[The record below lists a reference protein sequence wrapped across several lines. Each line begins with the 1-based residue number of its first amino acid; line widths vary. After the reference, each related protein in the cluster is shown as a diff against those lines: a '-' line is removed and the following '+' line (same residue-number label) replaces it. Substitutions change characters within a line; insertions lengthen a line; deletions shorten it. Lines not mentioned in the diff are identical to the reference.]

1 MNSSGKIFMLDD
13 DGIILD
19 LYQEL
24 FEAKGYEVFATTNA
38 YKLLMYSKEITPDIF
53 LLDVNMPGMSGWEV
67 LQIINKDERLR
78 EIPVVMLSVSRDID
92 LAIAKG
98 AAHFLNKP
106 LEIDK
111 LMEIVES
118 YCQGNK
124 AMDVL
129 LVEDF
134 EAVMAPFERSIIE
147 QNLHYFAVHDLRA
160 AQRYL
165 AKNSPKMV
173 CLCYD
178 NIDLEE
184 AKSQLNFSKIYP
196 VKKTDNIQEL
206 LK

>member
-1 MNSSGKIFMLDD
+1 MSSSGKIFMLDD

-24 FEAKGYEVFATTNA
+24 FEAKGYDVFATTNA
-38 YKLLMYSKEITPDIF
+38 YKLLMYAKEITPDIF
-53 LLDVNMPGMSGWEV
+53 LLDVNMPGLSGWEV
-67 LQIINKDERLR
+67 LQMINKDETLR
-78 EIPVVMLSVSRDID
+78 KIPVVMLSVSHDID

-124 AMDVL
+124 KIDVL
-129 LVEDF
+129 LLEDF
-134 EAVMAPFERSIIE
+134 ASLMAPLERSIIE
-147 QNLHYFAVHDLRA
+147 HNLKYFAVHDLRA

-165 AKNSPKMV
+165 SKNKPKIVCISYENLDFEAAKSLLNFPKIYQANKNS
-173 CLCYD
+173 
-178 NIDLEE
+178 
-184 AKSQLNFSKIYP
+184 
-196 VKKTDNIQEL
+196 NIQDF